1 MNEFA
6 NYSPKVLGRL
16 RRKDW
21 DSKEAYLRRVKKRL
35 GQVEKELAIWI
46 CNPTI
51 EGVRVTLDLEDEKEL
66 MLRIISVLEQ
76 EEKGGENGEVLCK
89 DCHKQ
94 LNFHR

>member
-21 DSKEAYLRRVKKRL
+21 DSKETYLKRVKKRL
-35 GQVEKELAIWI
+35 GQAQNELALWI

-51 EGVRVTLDLEDEKEL
+51 EGIRVTHDLEDEKEL
-66 MLRIISVLEQ
+66 IFKIIHLVEN
-76 EEKGGENGEVLCK
+76 EEGG
-89 DCHKQ
+89 
-94 LNFHR
+94 

>member
-6 NYSPKVLGRL
+6 NYSPKVLARL

-21 DSKEAYLRRVKKRL
+21 DSKETYLRRVKKRL

-66 MLRIISVLEQ
+66 MLKIISVLEQ
-76 EEKGGENGEVLCK
+76 EEK
-89 DCHKQ
+89 
-94 LNFHR
+94 

>member
-21 DSKEAYLRRVKKRL
+21 DSKETYLRRVKKRL

-66 MLRIISVLEQ
+66 ILRIISVLEQ
-76 EEKGGENGEVLCK
+76 EEK
-89 DCHKQ
+89 
-94 LNFHR
+94 

>member
-6 NYSPKVLGRL
+6 NYSHKVLGRL

-21 DSKEAYLRRVKKRL
+21 DSKETYLRRVKKRL

-66 MLRIISVLEQ
+66 ILRIISVLEQ
-76 EEKGGENGEVLCK
+76 EEK
-89 DCHKQ
+89 
-94 LNFHR
+94 

>member
-21 DSKEAYLRRVKKRL
+21 DSKETYLKRVKKRL
-35 GQVEKELAIWI
+35 GQAQNELALWI

-51 EGVRVTLDLEDEKEL
+51 EGIRVTHELEDEKGL
-66 MLRIISVLEQ
+66 ILKIIHLVEN
-76 EEKGGENGEVLCK
+76 EEVN
-89 DCHKQ
+89 
-94 LNFHR
+94 